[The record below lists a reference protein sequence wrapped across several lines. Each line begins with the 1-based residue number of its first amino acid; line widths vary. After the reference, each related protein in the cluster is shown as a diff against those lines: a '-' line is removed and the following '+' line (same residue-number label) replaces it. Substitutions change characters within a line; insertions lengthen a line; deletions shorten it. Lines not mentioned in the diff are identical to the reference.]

1 MLLSTFQRSLHTLAT
16 QLPELPAGPS
26 LENVRGPIEVNG
38 GYEAWQVAL
47 AALAMLLIAGAFV
60 WFYLRSRKKPPPPV
74 DPHTAALAELDAA
87 SQAAD
92 DERFALLCANAVR
105 RFMESRFDLPAT
117 SQTSAEI
124 IAGLPLDPELKSRC
138 HRFLDDC
145 DGVKFARRSFD
156 EARRREVLGVAGDLI
171 ETMGRKETPDQA

>member
-1 MLLSTFQRSLHTLAT
+1 MPPFTFDLPPSILAT

-38 GYEAWQVAL
+38 GFAIWQITL
-47 AALAMLLIAGAFV
+47 AVIAVLLIAAAFI
-60 WFYLRSRKKPPPPV
+60 WLYLRSKNKPSPPI

-92 DERFALLCANAVR
+92 DERFAMLCANAVR
-105 RFMESRFDLPAT
+105 RFMASRFDLPAA

-124 IAGLPLDPELKSRC
+124 VARLPVNTDEKDRI
-138 HRFLDDC
+138 RDFLEHC
-145 DGVKFARRSFD
+145 DGVKFARRAFD
-156 EARRREVLGVAGDLI
+156 ETQRIELLDTAKQLI
-171 ETMGRKETPDQA
+171 ETLKRKEPANPA